1 MKTYPCMPPVPISHT
16 KDEVI
21 NMEEKDNTKN
31 LNLAADEYDIDIQS
45 CSTMDCTGL
54 IPSLPQSDA
63 EVEHYNQL
71 YRFLPTEVPRT
82 DNK

>member
-1 MKTYPCMPPVPISHT
+1 MFFSSPGTIRHGVIHMSSKNHNVRSSHHE
-16 KDEVI
+16 D
-21 NMEEKDNTKN
+21 
-31 LNLAADEYDIDIQS
+31 YDIDIHS

-71 YRFLPTEVPRT
+71 YQFLPEHLHDPE
-82 DNK
+82 KGG

>member
-1 MKTYPCMPPVPISHT
+1 MDYESRTGTADRS
-16 KDEVI
+16 D
-21 NMEEKDNTKN
+21 DNF
-31 LNLAADEYDIDIQS
+31 DIDIQS

-71 YRFLPTEVPRT
+71 YQFLPEHSS
-82 DNK
+82 DLEK

>member
-1 MKTYPCMPPVPISHT
+1 MNIRNDEPPE
-16 KDEVI
+16 DEF
-21 NMEEKDNTKN
+21 
-31 LNLAADEYDIDIQS
+31 DIDIQS

-71 YRFLPTEVPRT
+71 YKFLPDPLSDLQR
-82 DNK
+82 D